1 MHIVHTI
8 VLFAIV
14 LGIMVLIHEL
24 GHFIMA
30 KLCKV
35 KVETFSIGFGP
46 RIVGFKYGDTDYRI
60 SALPLGG
67 YVKMF
72 GEMPGE
78 RPAMDVLGV
87 DIASAGEFYGRPRW
101 QRVLIALAGPF
112 ANFILSFFLLV
123 FVAHY
128 HHE

>member
-1 MHIVHTI
+1 MHIVHTL

-14 LGIMVLIHEL
+14 LGILVLIHEL

-30 KLCKV
+30 KLCGV
-35 KVETFSIGFGP
+35 KVEVFSIGFGP
-46 RIVGFKYGDTDYRI
+46 RIVGYRHRDTDYRI

-67 YVKMF
+67 VGKMF

-87 DIASAGEFYGRPRW
+87 DIASAGEFNGRPRW

-112 ANFILSFFLLV
+112 ANF
-123 FVAHY
+123 
-128 HHE
+128 